1 MRRQIVFY
9 VEGYT
14 EVEFVNEIIGP
25 HLSDFDII
33 WHKPIL
39 VSNSVRKDRAARG
52 GVRSYGPI
60 RKDLERLLAQYRG
73 AGFVFT
79 TILDYYGL
87 PEDFPLRN
95 VPLPGV
101 VTPLDKVRAVENAWR
116 DDIADD
122 RFLPNLLLHEYETLI
137 LARPES
143 LLAAYPEAR
152 QAINDLQED
161 ISGFRNPEDIN
172 DNPVTAPS
180 KRIIRALDAYNIRY
194 DKVTGGAL
202 AVLELGLNTIRKECP
217 KFDAWLKKLESLADS

>member
-1 MRRQIVFY
+1 MSRQVIFY

-14 EVEFVNEIIGP
+14 ELEFVNEIIGP
-25 HLSDFDII
+25 HLSGLGII

-39 VSNSVRKDRAARG
+39 VSNSVRKDRTVRG
-52 GVRSYGPI
+52 GVRKYDPI
-60 RKDLERLLAQYRG
+60 RKDLRRLLAQYHG
-73 AGFVFT
+73 ADFTFT

-101 VTPLDKVRAVENAWR
+101 VTPLDKVQAIENAWR
-116 DDIADD
+116 KDIDDD

-152 QAINDLQED
+152 QAINHLQED

-172 DNPVTAPS
+172 DNPVTSPS
-180 KRIIRALDAYNIRY
+180 KRIIRALDAYHIRY

-202 AVLELGLNTIRKECP
+202 AVLELGLHTIRKECP
-217 KFDAWLKKLESLADS
+217 KFDAWLKKLESLADN